1 MKFNSIIRRIS
12 FTVWMVKGVLILA
25 GYVMEML
32 IAMTT
37 VMRIKLFVNI
47 ITSNFIK
54 GQKISHK

>member
-1 MKFNSIIRRIS
+1 
-12 FTVWMVKGVLILA
+12 MVKGVLILA

-54 GQKISHK
+54 GQKITHK